1 MDKIHKNGRG
11 GNKFGDPKVGQKKR
25 KVSRDDVYLPVYIE
39 VHAT

>member
-11 GNKFGDPKVGQKKR
+11 GNKFGDPKLGQKKGR
-25 KVSRDDVYLPVYIE
+25 FHEMMTTCLCIE